1 MYPFL
6 EGFYTNLTVTMNRYL
21 VRRLVLLIPTLL
33 GMSFLI
39 FAMVRLLPG
48 DIVDA
53 LVGMDP
59 TFTDEQKFQL
69 RDTFGL
75 NDPWLLQYTKWIG
88 GMFRGDMG
96 VSFRSR
102 EPIADHILRALPI
115 TIELALLA
123 ILISLVVAV
132 PLGIISAVRQNS
144 SLDFWA
150 RVAGLIGLSM
160 PSFWL
165 ATLFLL
171 FTSLVFRWTPSVI
184 WVSPFENLPRNL
196 LQMFLPAL
204 ALSVQLMAVEMR
216 MVRSSL
222 LEVLRQDY
230 IRTARAKGLDER
242 LILIRH
248 GLKNAFIPVITII
261 GIQLGALMGGSII
274 IEQIFGLPG
283 IGWTMIQAIFNRDY
297 PVVQTATLLLAVIFV
312 VINLLVDLTYGFLD
326 PRIKYS

>member
-1 MYPFL
+1 
-6 EGFYTNLTVTMNRYL
+6 MNRYL
-21 VRRLVLLIPTLL
+21 IRRLVLLIPTLI

-59 TFTDEQKFQL
+59 TITEEQKFAL
-69 RDTFGL
+69 RASFGL
-75 NDPWLLQYTKWIG
+75 NDPWPVQYVKWIG
-88 GMFRGDMG
+88 GIFQGDFG
-96 VSFRSR
+96 LSFRSR
-102 EPIADHILRALPI
+102 EPITGQLIRALPI
-115 TIELALLA
+115 TIELALFS
-123 ILISLVVAV
+123 ILLSLVVAV

-144 SLDFWA
+144 QTDLWA
-150 RVAGLIGLSM
+150 RVAGLIGLSV

-184 WVSPFENLPRNL
+184 WVSPLDNLPRNL
-196 LQMFLPAL
+196 LQMLLPAL

-230 IRTARAKGLDER
+230 IRTARAKGLSER
-242 LILIRH
+242 GILIRH

-283 IGWTMIQAIFNRDY
+283 VGWTMIQAIFNRDY
-297 PVVQTATLLLAVIFV
+297 PVVQTASLFLAVIFV
-312 VINLLVDLTYGFLD
+312 LINLVVDLTYGFLD
-326 PRIKYS
+326 PRIKYQ

>member
-1 MYPFL
+1 
-6 EGFYTNLTVTMNRYL
+6 MNRYL
-21 VRRLVLLIPTLL
+21 FRRLVLLIPTLV
-33 GMSFLI
+33 GMSFFI

-59 TFTDEQKFQL
+59 TITEEQKFQL
-69 RDTFGL
+69 RASFGL
-75 NDPWLLQYTKWIG
+75 NDPWPVQYVKWVG
-88 GMFRGDMG
+88 GMARGDLG
-96 VSFRSR
+96 LSFRSR
-102 EPIADHILRALPI
+102 EPITDHLVRALPI
-115 TIELALLA
+115 TIELALFA
-123 ILISLVVAV
+123 ILLSVVVAV
-132 PLGIISAVRQNS
+132 PLGVISALRQNS
-144 SLDFWA
+144 PMDLWA
-150 RVAGLIGLSM
+150 RVAGLIGLSV

-171 FTSLVFRWTPSVI
+171 FTSLTFRWVPSVI
-184 WVSPFENLPRNL
+184 WISPLENLPRNL
-196 LQMFLPAL
+196 LQMLLPAL

-230 IRTARAKGLDER
+230 IRTARAKGLGER
-242 LILIRH
+242 SILIRH

-297 PVVQTATLLLAVIFV
+297 PVVQAASLFLAVIFV
-312 VINLLVDLTYGFLD
+312 FINLVVDLTYGFLD

>member
-1 MYPFL
+1 
-6 EGFYTNLTVTMNRYL
+6 MNRYL
-21 VRRLVLLIPTLL
+21 VRRLILLLPTLV

-59 TFTDEQKFQL
+59 TITEEQKFQL
-69 RDTFGL
+69 RASFGL
-75 NDPWLLQYTKWIG
+75 NDPWPVQYMKWVG
-88 GMFRGDMG
+88 GILRGDMG
-96 VSFRSR
+96 LSFRSR
-102 EPIADHILRALPI
+102 EPITDHIIRALPI
-115 TIELALLA
+115 SIELALFA
-123 ILISLVVAV
+123 ILMSIIVAV

-144 SLDFWA
+144 ALDFWA

-171 FTSLVFRWTPSVI
+171 FTSLALRWTPSVI
-184 WVSPFENLPRNL
+184 WVSPLENLPRNL
-196 LQMFLPAL
+196 LQMLLPAL

-230 IRTARAKGLDER
+230 IRTARAKGLNER
-242 LILIRH
+242 LILLRH

-261 GIQLGALMGGSII
+261 GIQMGALMGGSII

-297 PVVQTATLLLAVIFV
+297 PVVQAASLLLAVIFV
-312 VINLLVDLTYGFLD
+312 LINLLVDLTYGFLD